1 MQCILTLLYRN
12 KLIYISII
20 RFGIPFESCSF
31 VIEKMIKKSQIIKN

>member
-1 MQCILTLLYRN
+1 MQCILTLQQCN

-20 RFGIPFESCSF
+20 GFGIPFESCSF